1 MKYLKKKK
9 HLSLWKVIVLDILLL
24 GVILLTFAFFHHGM
38 DFIKTSIQQQQ
49 SVQNP
54 TEPSETEPTE
64 ATEDLTQP
72 TEQTASVETTEATE
86 ATEPTEPDLR
96 TEWQKK
102 FEDKFTEDVV
112 VTDNSYTSPTVSITI
127 HTMASKENG
136 RPLTY
141 YLADIYVA
149 SLDNFRS
156 RFAYGEYRPY
166 GAQDAVSLSKDANAI
181 LAISGDFSTMQ
192 RSGFNVRN
200 GEVIYA
206 DHNNTVCVLYKDG
219 TMETYDQ
226 GTYVIDD
233 ILARDPLH
241 VWSFGP
247 ALLDENGKVKSSYDA
262 ASGISGAHPRSAV
275 GYFEPGHYCFIVVDG
290 RQDHSHG
297 LTISEL
303 AKVFEELGCKAA
315 YNLDGGA
322 TAVML
327 FNNEIF
333 SHPSNGGRNVG
344 DILFI
349 AESAATEE
357 QEVTE

>member
-9 HLSLWKVIVLDILLL
+9 HLSLWKVIVLDILLV
-24 GVILLTFAFFHHGM
+24 GIILLVFAFFHHGM
-38 DFIKTSIQQQQ
+38 DFIRTSIQQQQ
-49 SVQNP
+49 IAQNP
-54 TEPSETEPTE
+54 TEPSVSEPTE
-64 ATEDLTQP
+64 VTEAPTQP
-72 TEQTASVETTEATE
+72 TEQTDPVETTEP
-86 ATEPTEPDLR
+86 TEPTEPDLR

-102 FEDKFTEDVV
+102 FEDKFTDEVV
-112 VTDNSYTSPTVSITI
+112 MTDNSYTSPTVSITI

-149 SLDNFRS
+149 SLDNFQS

-192 RSGFNVRN
+192 RSGFIVRN
-200 GEVIYA
+200 GEVIYS
-206 DHNNTVCVLYKDG
+206 DTNNTVCVLYKDG
-219 TMETYDQ
+219 TMEAYDQ
-226 GTYVIDD
+226 GTYVVDD

-349 AESAATEE
+349 AESAATAE

>member
-1 MKYLKKKK
+1 MKYLKKTK
-9 HLSLWKVIVLDILLL
+9 HLSLWKVIVLDVLLVGIILL
-24 GVILLTFAFFHHGM
+24 VFAFFHHGM
-38 DFIKTSIQQQQ
+38 DFIRTSIQQQQ
-49 SVQNP
+49 IAQNS
-54 TEPSETEPTE
+54 TEPGETEPTE
-64 ATEDLTQP
+64 VTGAPTQP
-72 TEQTASVETTEATE
+72 TEQTDPVETTE
-86 ATEPTEPDLR
+86 ATEPTEPDTR

-102 FEDKFTEDVV
+102 FEDKFTDEVV
-112 VTDNSYTSPTVSITI
+112 MTENSYTSPTVSVTI
-127 HTMASKENG
+127 HTITNNGIG

-149 SLDNFRS
+149 SLDNFQTRV
-156 RFAYGEYRPY
+156 AYGEYRPY
-166 GAQDAVSLSKDANAI
+166 GAQPAGAISEEVNAI
-181 LAISGDFSTMQ
+181 LAISGDYVTAQ
-192 RSGFNVRN
+192 RSGFTMRN
-200 GEVIYA
+200 GEVLFS
-206 DHNNTVCVLYKDG
+206 DRNNTIGVLFKDG

-226 GTYVIDD
+226 GTYTVDD

-247 ALLDENGKVKSSYDA
+247 ALLDENGKVKASYNVS
-262 ASGISGAHPRSAV
+262 SGINGAHPRSAV

-290 RQDHSHG
+290 RQEHSHG
-297 LTISEL
+297 LTLSDL

-327 FNNEIF
+327 FNHQIY
-333 SHPSNGGRNVG
+333 SHPSNGGRDVG

-349 AESAATEE
+349 AESSATEE

>member
-38 DFIKTSIQQQQ
+38 DFIRTSIQQQQ
-49 SVQNP
+49 TAQNP
-54 TEPSETEPTE
+54 TEPNKTEPTE

-72 TEQTASVETTEATE
+72 TEQTEPVETTEATE
-86 ATEPTEPDLR
+86 ATEPDLR

-102 FEDKFTEDVV
+102 FEDKFTDEVV
-112 VTDNSYTSPTVSITI
+112 MTDNSYTSPTVSITI
-127 HTMASKENG
+127 HTVTNNGIG

-149 SLDNFRS
+149 SLDNFQTRV
-156 RFAYGEYRPY
+156 AHGEYRPY
-166 GAQDAVSLSKDANAI
+166 GAQGATSLSEAANAI
-181 LAISGDFSTMQ
+181 LAISGDYVTAQ
-192 RSGFNVRN
+192 RSGFTVRN
-200 GEVIYA
+200 GEVLFS
-206 DHNNTVCVLYKDG
+206 DRNNTICVLFKDG

-226 GTYVIDD
+226 GTYAVED

-247 ALLDENGKVKSSYDA
+247 ALLDENGKVKASYNVS
-262 ASGISGAHPRSAV
+262 SGINGAHPRSAV

-290 RQDHSHG
+290 RQEHSHG
-297 LTISEL
+297 LTISDL
-303 AKVFEELGCKAA
+303 AKVFEDLGCKVA

-327 FNNEIF
+327 FNHQIY
-333 SHPSNGGRNVG
+333 SHPSNGGRDLG

-349 AESAATEE
+349 TESVNAEE

>member
-9 HLSLWKVIVLDILLL
+9 HLSLWKVIVLDILLV
-24 GVILLTFAFFHHGM
+24 GIVLLVFALFHHGM
-38 DFIKTSIQQQQ
+38 DFIRTSIQQQQ
-49 SVQNP
+49 IAQNS
-54 TEPSETEPTE
+54 TEPGETEPTE
-64 ATEDLTQP
+64 VTGAPTQP
-72 TEQTASVETTEATE
+72 TEQTDPVETTE

-102 FEDKFTEDVV
+102 FEDKFTDEVV
-112 VTDNSYTSPTVSITI
+112 MTDNSYTSPTVSITI

-149 SLDNFRS
+149 SLDNFQS

-192 RSGFNVRN
+192 RSGFIVRN
-200 GEVIYA
+200 GEVIYS
-206 DHNNTVCVLYKDG
+206 DTNNTVCVLYKDG

-226 GTYVIDD
+226 GTYAVDD

-327 FNNEIF
+327 FNHEIF
-333 SHPSNGGRNVG
+333 SHPSNDGRNIG
-344 DILFI
+344 DILVI
-349 AESAATEE
+349 CESAGAGE